1 MLDRKEHIHFIGI
14 GGAGM
19 FPMAEVLHLNGY
31 TVSGSDAND
40 GDALHQ
46 LRSWGIDVQVGHE
59 PKLVKECDIVVY
71 TSAVTIENPE
81 LSYAI
86 DTNKVVMKRAVMLGD
101 LMRRSFSIGV
111 SGTHG
116 KTTTTSLI
124 ASILNYAEKNP
135 TVIVGGIFKGS
146 DKVSGAMV
154 GDGTI
159 LVAEADEYDR
169 SFLQMYPSVAVVTNI
184 EADHL
189 DIYKDLNDIKDAF
202 IEYVHRVPFYGEAVL
217 CIDDEGVQSIVKDI
231 DKPTVTY
238 GFSKSAEFQIEDCKT
253 FRGFSSFSVC
263 ARGIDLGRI
272 EVPLTGDHNM
282 QNTMAAVV
290 VALDMGIEFATIQA
304 GLKAFPGVKRRM
316 DILGVKNGVTV
327 IDDYAHH
334 PTEVTATVNALKASG
349 FTRIKLFFQ
358 PHLYSRTAE
367 FKTEFAEALSAGIDE
382 VYVLPIY
389 KAREKVRTDISGLD
403 IVNAM
408 SNNSGTY
415 LESKECV
422 LSFATKNVV
431 DGEAIVLMGA
441 GDIWLLGT
449 KILENL

>member
-1 MLDRKEHIHFIGI
+1 MLNRKEHIHFIGI

-31 TVSGSDAND
+31 KVTGSDAND
-40 GDALHQ
+40 GDAIQQ
-46 LRSWGIDVQVGHE
+46 LRSWGINVQVGHA
-59 PKLVKECDIVVY
+59 PVLVKDCDIVVY
-71 TSAVTIENPE
+71 TSAVTPENPE
-81 LSYAI
+81 LAYAL
-86 DTNKVVMKRAVMLGD
+86 DVGKVVMKRAVMLGD

-111 SGTHG
+111 AGTHG
-116 KTTTTSLI
+116 KTTTTSLV
-124 ASILNYAEKNP
+124 ASILNYADKNP

-154 GDGTI
+154 GDGSI

-189 DIYKDLNDIKDAF
+189 DIYKDIDDIKGAF
-202 IEYVHRVPFYGEAVL
+202 IEYVHRVPFYGEAIL
-217 CIDDEGVQSIVKDI
+217 CIDDEGVQSIVKKI

-238 GFSKSAEFQIEDCKT
+238 GFSDEADFQIVDCKT
-253 FRGFSSFSVC
+253 Y
-263 ARGIDLGRI
+263 RGISCFAVKGRGEILGTV
-272 EVPLTGDHNM
+272 EVPLTGKHNM

-290 VALDMGIEFATIQA
+290 VALDMGISFETVQG

-334 PTEVTATVNALKASG
+334 PTEVTATVDALKASG
-349 FTRIKLFFQ
+349 FTKIKLFFQ

-367 FKTEFAEALSAGIDE
+367 FKTEFAQALSAGIDE

-389 KAREKVRTDISGLD
+389 KAREKERRDISGAD
-403 IVNAM
+403 IVALMNGAK
-408 SNNSGTY
+408 GTY
-415 LESKECV
+415 LDSKDSV
-422 LSFATKNVV
+422 VSLATRSVV

-441 GDIWLLGT
+441 GDVWLLG
-449 KILENL
+449 KEILEQL